1 MAVPKQDALQTE
13 CKCKKAGL
21 TCTDLCKCSESYLD
35 YACENSNTA
44 EDLEDEDDDL
54 SCSEDDDLNSSE
66 DEDNN
71 IW

>member
-21 TCTDLCKCSESYLD
+21 TCTDL
-35 YACENSNTA
+35 YANALNQMVLARIQILLKTSKMKMMTSA
-44 EDLEDEDDDL
+44 ALKMRMM
-54 SCSEDDDLNSSE
+54 NSSE

-71 IW
+71 I